1 MSGDLLIFYKT
12 LALANERNLYMKEKK
27 ARRISS
33 VLLALLLCIAML
45 PAGVFADNEGDIT
58 SDQSQEIAAEAAVTD
73 GEVAAEP
80 AAAPD
85 ADPSGCTH
93 TYLKTVQAK
102 KASCKETGTVQHY
115 ECPDCGKKFLDKECT
130 QLVTDE
136 SQLIIPIDPSAHEYG
151 EWKTTRKATPE
162 QKGEKTRTCKL
173 CGNTDTM
180 EIDYTDTAESFT
192 LDGVKVTFKS
202 PVYKT
207 PEKDKTIVPGRVW
220 VKGLKTGMKVCWKNP
235 ANLEAIDG
243 VIVLRATGSSKEF
256 KEVKRL
262 KFKTVEDGETVVDAK
277 TACGDNTANKKNT
290 VYTYRVIS
298 FVKQED
304 VVYISH
310 ISKNDWAAGQ
320 TGTSK
325 LKNIDSSKI
334 AKMNKKSAKLQ
345 SKGTVTLKPVIS
357 NPKTKFRPSSRRWT
371 SSNKEVAVVSSKG
384 VVTARAPGSATIR
397 CRMASGYEIAS
408 KITVVGAFKP
418 GKPTIKVDF
427 ALTDSITLM
436 WNKVKYAT
444 SYDVYKS
451 NDGLHWDKEPRN
463 TKKTKIKIAGL
474 TKNHRYTFYVV
485 ARNDHSGLDKD
496 GYSKI
501 YTALS
506 DNSNVINQKAV
517 VKRRKMTLTGFP
529 TQLTPVTGTTLSVT
543 VKVDPPLG
551 RKAQLQMK
559 SGKKW
564 VNKKTVT
571 LPKGAAAA
579 SATIVFPDSWWG
591 TTSEWRLVIPHSTTT
606 EGYTTNTLTIKARR
620 MYQNPSGYVQIQDK
634 ISKHGYNHYVA
645 PILVNGTST
654 KSNHIEAFIKTA
666 VKYMGDKY
674 VQSRSGAPGN
684 GIDESGLIIQACYG
698 AGVDLWPISPST
710 RPYNCV
716 PKIMSSKLKAIKY
729 IPPATEDSNDY
740 AGMTRGDLV
749 FFSTSKG
756 GTPTHVAIYTGLGG
770 LVHADPVRG
779 KVGKSTI
786 RQLVNP
792 EGKYKYYVV
801 GVRRIF
807 N

>member
-202 PVYKT
+202 PVY
-207 PEKDKTIVPGRVW
+207 
-220 VKGLKTGMKVCWKNP
+220 NP
-235 ANLEAIDG
+235 ANLEPIDG

-496 GYSKI
+496 GYTLKI
-501 YTALS
+501 TVREEETEAGVIRTYDIS
-506 DNSNVINQKAV
+506 GIEVIHDNSGTEKETVLL
-517 VKRRKMTLTGFP
+517 TL
-529 TQLTPVTGTTLSVT
+529 
-543 VKVDPPLG
+543 
-551 RKAQLQMK
+551 
-559 SGKKW
+559 
-564 VNKKTVT
+564 
-571 LPKGAAAA
+571 
-579 SATIVFPDSWWG
+579 
-591 TTSEWRLVIPHSTTT
+591 
-606 EGYTTNTLTIKARR
+606 
-620 MYQNPSGYVQIQDK
+620 
-634 ISKHGYNHYVA
+634 
-645 PILVNGTST
+645 
-654 KSNHIEAFIKTA
+654 
-666 VKYMGDKY
+666 
-674 VQSRSGAPGN
+674 
-684 GIDESGLIIQACYG
+684 
-698 AGVDLWPISPST
+698 PST
-710 RPYNCV
+710 R
-716 PKIMSSKLKAIKY
+716 Y
-729 IPPATEDSNDY
+729 IPKEVSP
-740 AGMTRGDLV
+740 
-749 FFSTSKG
+749 
-756 GTPTHVAIYTGLGG
+756 
-770 LVHADPVRG
+770 
-779 KVGKSTI
+779 
-786 RQLVNP
+786 
-792 EGKYKYYVV
+792 
-801 GVRRIF
+801 
-807 N
+807 

>member
-1 MSGDLLIFYKT
+1 
-12 LALANERNLYMKEKK
+12 MKEKK
-27 ARRISS
+27 ATRRISS

-58 SDQSQEIAAEAAVTD
+58 SDQFREITAEAAVTE

-80 AAAPD
+80 SA
-85 ADPSGCTH
+85 ADPVECTH
-93 TYLKTVQAK
+93 MNLKTIPGK
-102 KASCKETGTVQHY
+102 KASCKETGTVQY
-115 ECPDCGKKFLDKECT
+115 YSCPDCGKNFLDKECT
-130 QLVTDE
+130 QPVTDD
-136 SQLIIPIDPSAHEYG
+136 SQLIIPVDPSAHVYG
-151 EWKTTRKATPE
+151 DWKVTREATPE
-162 QKGEKTRTCKL
+162 QKGEKTRTCSL
-173 CGNTDTM
+173 CGKIDTVEFDYEEANT
-180 EIDYTDTAESFT
+180 AKSFT
-192 LDGVKVTFKS
+192 LDGVKVSFKN
-202 PVYKT
+202 PVSKT
-207 PEKDKTIVPGRVW
+207 PEKSKDIVPGRVW
-220 VKGLKTGMKVCWKNP
+220 IKGLKAGMKVFWKNP
-235 ANLEAIDG
+235 ADVEAIDG

-256 KEVKRL
+256 QEVKRI
-262 KFKTVEDGETVVDAK
+262 KFKTIEDGEAVIDAK
-277 TACGDNTANKKNT
+277 TACTDKSASKKNT

-298 FVKQED
+298 FIKQD
-304 VVYISH
+304 GIVYVSH

-320 TGTSK
+320 TGVSK
-325 LKNIDSSKI
+325 LKNIYS
-334 AKMNKKSAKLQ
+334 AKMNKTSAKLQ
-345 SKGTVTLKPVIS
+345 SKSKVTLKPVIS
-357 NPKTKFRPSSRRWT
+357 SPKTKFRPSSRRWT
-371 SSNKEVAVVSSKG
+371 SSNKNVAVVSSKG

-397 CRMASGYEIAS
+397 CRLASGYEVAS

-418 GKPTIKVDF
+418 GRPTVKVDF

-451 NDGLHWDKEPRN
+451 NDGLHWEKEPRN
-463 TKKTKIKIAGL
+463 TKKTTIKISGL

-485 ARNDHSGLDKD
+485 VRNDHSGLDKD
-496 GYSKI
+496 GYGKT

-543 VKVDPPLG
+543 IKVDPPLG

-564 VNKKTVT
+564 VNKKTIT

-579 SATIVFPDSWWG
+579 SATIVFPDTWWS

-645 PILVNGTST
+645 PILVNGAST
-654 KSNHIEAFIKTA
+654 KSNHIEAFMKTA
-666 VKYMGDKY
+666 VKYMGDRY

-716 PKIMSSKLKAIKY
+716 PKIMNSKLKAIKY
-729 IPPATEDSNDY
+729 NPPASEDSNDY
-740 AGMTRGDLV
+740 VGMTRGDLV
-749 FFSTSKG
+749 FFATSKG

-770 LVHADPVRG
+770 LVHADPIRG

-786 RQLVNP
+786 RQLVDQ